1 MKYYIEHNRY
11 IDELGISYETVQRY
25 ISKEITCG

>member
-11 IDELGISYETVQRY
+11 IDELGISYEPYYNV
-25 ISKEITCG
+25 ISVKK